1 MENFHFVTCILEVP
15 KKKAGLNIYDPF
27 FWGGVKQL
35 TVVVAKDGVGWRATK
50 DYETK

>member
-27 FWGGVKQL
+27 FWGGGQAVDSCSSK
-35 TVVVAKDGVGWRATK
+35 GWRWVES
-50 DYETK
+50 Y